1 MFAEVANSSE
11 FLKTLESCTEPSW
24 TNCRGS
30 WVVGSKSCVVGRG
43 SWVKSWVEKIPVTK
57 NSLATVNINTFPKTI
72 SKNNELKNKQTKTK
86 LNHGIYTQTRDEGV
100 TA

>member
-1 MFAEVANSSE
+1 MHNKSHLIS
-11 FLKTLESCTEPSW
+11 TSW

-57 NSLATVNINTFPKTI
+57 NSLATVNINNFPKRI

-86 LNHGIYTQTRDEGV
+86 LNHGIYEYS
-100 TA
+100 